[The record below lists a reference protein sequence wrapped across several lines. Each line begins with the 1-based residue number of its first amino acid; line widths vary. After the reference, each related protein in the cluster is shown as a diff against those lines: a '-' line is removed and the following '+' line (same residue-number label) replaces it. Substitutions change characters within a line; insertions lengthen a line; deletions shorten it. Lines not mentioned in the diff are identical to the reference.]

1 MGLFSKKEPCPIC
14 GGKIDIFFPRKIEGQ
29 LVCDNCYDK
38 LDVQEEILN
47 SFTMA
52 DFREYLS
59 YYEQNQQL
67 REGFNTSYALDFS
80 VIGNDMV
87 FDFDNKLFCVDD
99 KLNKLIFAGK
109 DVVSIV
115 IKEDSTPLFE
125 CNHRE
130 IKSYQSSVKERALQM
145 APQLA
150 QMVSNQRLMRNM
162 ERITREEDKA
172 PRYIPI
178 VDLPEPFKA
187 FHIHIK
193 FEHPYWN
200 NMDFRVSG
208 PTFSNEYPD
217 VNEYI
222 KEYTEQITNLE
233 AFINAFRRITFSDVK
248 AQPAD
253 NNPASQSSHS
263 GSSSDSDPVAE
274 IKKYKELMEGG
285 IITEE
290 EFSEKKRQLLRI

>member
-1 MGLFSKKEPCPIC
+1 
-14 GGKIDIFFPRKIEGQ
+14 
-29 LVCDNCYDK
+29 
-38 LDVQEEILN
+38 
-47 SFTMA
+47 
-52 DFREYLS
+52 
-59 YYEQNQQL
+59 
-67 REGFNTSYALDFS
+67 
-80 VIGNDMV
+80 
-87 FDFDNKLFCVDD
+87 
-99 KLNKLIFAGK
+99 
-109 DVVSIV
+109 
-115 IKEDSTPLFE
+115 
-125 CNHRE
+125 
-130 IKSYQSSVKERALQM
+130 
-145 APQLA
+145 
-150 QMVSNQRLMRNM
+150 M

-193 FEHPYWN
+193 YEHRYWN

-248 AQPAD
+248 AQPAT